1 MQSLCQTA
9 ATKYGLALSALA
21 HVVYEDSS
29 LLIGFRSEDIELKLL
44 PLCLRVFVSKGSQ
57 ATFPF
62 PMLTHFDHELKADR
76 ADVSNCSRCAS

>member
-1 MQSLCQTA
+1 MV
-9 ATKYGLALSALA
+9 ATKHGLALSALA

-29 LLIGFRSEDIELKLL
+29 LLIGFRSENIRLKLL
-44 PLCLRVFVSKGSQ
+44 PLCLLVFVSKGSQ